1 MRYLLFFFLI
11 FSSWIVGFT
20 NPRYQ
25 WISDNQF
32 LTIIDGNLVQH
43 NLPSNEEKVVVS
55 AKQIQDATGVVS
67 AEIEDFSLSTD
78 KTQVLVFTN
87 GVKVWRYK
95 TKGEFWLFNLKT
107 GSIKEIGMMFPP
119 KSLQFAKIA
128 PDGNKVAY
136 VYDKNIYVDDVIT
149 NTTKQ
154 ITTDGKNKVV
164 NGTFDWVYEEEFNCR
179 DGFRW
184 SPDSKSIA
192 YWQADATKIPDYT
205 LVNLTDSL
213 YPQLKR
219 VEYPKI
225 GQPISSVRIG
235 IANVGG
241 VDIKTKWMDIPGA
254 ANANYLVRMEWAPK
268 TNEIIV
274 QQLNRKQQETSIFIC
289 NPLNG
294 NAKLTYVDYDSAW
307 VDIQSSWDSDYN
319 DGGWDWINEGAKF
332 LWASEKDGWRHIYKV
347 DYLGKEQLIT
357 NGDFDVMDIVKV
369 DDVHEFLYYL
379 ASPGNATRKYLYR
392 SKLDG
397 SSKPERISP
406 AAQPG
411 THTYSFSPNSTF
423 AYHEF
428 SNANTPPMAEWI
440 TLSDHKGINNTE
452 VVDKAI
458 RESKKSNALEFFTVK
473 TVDGISIDGWMQKP
487 ANFDKTKK
495 YPVLF
500 YVYSEPAAQTVKDE
514 FYTSYNPLY
523 NGDLAADGYI
533 SISLDNRGTP
543 APKGRDWRKAIYR
556 NIGIVNIRDQAMAAM
571 EVSKWSFID
580 TSRIAVWGWSGG
592 GSATLNLMFQY
603 PNIYKT
609 GISIA
614 AVASQL
620 TYDNAYQERYMGQL
634 QETRAD
640 YIKGSPITYAKNL
653 KGNLLYIHGTGDD
666 NVHYQNAELL
676 LNELIKYNKQF
687 QFMAY
692 PNRSHSIDEG
702 EGTRQHLSS
711 LYTKFLKAN
720 CAPGGRN

>member
-1 MRYLLFFFLI
+1 MRYLLFL
-11 FSSWIVGFT
+11 FSLVFSVST
-20 NPRYQ
+20 SLANPTYQ

-32 LTIIDGNLVQH
+32 LSIVNGEIIQH
-43 NLPSNEEKVVVS
+43 TLPSGENVVVVS
-55 AKQIQDATGVVS
+55 SKQLQTATGMLTAQV
-67 AEIEDFSLSTD
+67 EDFSLSTD
-78 KTQVLVFTN
+78 KTQILVFTN

-95 TKGEFWLFNLKT
+95 TKGEYWLVNIKT
-107 GSIKEIGMMFPP
+107 GSIKEVGMMFPP
-119 KSLQFAKIA
+119 QSLQFAKLSPSGTKI
-128 PDGNKVAY
+128 AY
-136 VYDKNIYVDDVIT
+136 VYNKNIYVDDLAS

-154 ITTDGKNKVV
+154 LTSDGKHKVV

-184 SPDSKSIA
+184 SPDSKFIA
-192 YWQADATKIPDYT
+192 YWQADATHIPNYS

-213 YPQLKR
+213 YPQIKA

-225 GQPISSVRIG
+225 GQPISAVRIG
-235 IANVGG
+235 VVGIG
-241 VDIKTKWMDIPGA
+241 VPEVKTKWLSIPGEA
-254 ANANYLVRMEWAPK
+254 DANYLVRMEWTPK

-274 QQLNRKQQETSIFIC
+274 QQLNRKQQETSLFIC
-289 NPLNG
+289 NPTTG

-319 DGGWDWINEGAKF
+319 NGGWDWINEGNQF

-347 DYLGKEQLIT
+347 DRLGKEHLIT
-357 NGDFDVMDIVKV
+357 TGDFDVMDL
-369 DDVHEFLYYL
+369 VHLDETNEFLYYM

-392 SKLDG
+392 SRLDG
-397 SSKPERISP
+397 SGKPERITP
-406 AAQPG
+406 ASQPG
-411 THTYSFSPNSTF
+411 THSYHFSPTATF
-423 AYHEF
+423 AFHEF
-428 SNANTPPMAEWI
+428 SNITTPPIGEWI
-440 TLSDHKGINNTE
+440 TLNDHKGIKNPDAIE
-452 VVDKAI
+452 KAI
-458 RESKKSNALEFFTVK
+458 RESKKTNVPEFFTIK
-473 TVDGISIDGWMQKP
+473 TVDGISMDGWMQKP

-514 FYTSYNPLY
+514 YYINYNPLY

-533 SISLDNRGTP
+533 YISVDNRGTP
-543 APKGRDWRKAIYR
+543 APKGREWRKSIYR
-556 NIGIVNIRDQAMAAM
+556 NIGIVNIRDQAMAAQ
-571 EVSKWSFID
+571 EILKWGFID
-580 TSRIAVWGWSGG
+580 AARVAVWGWSGG

-634 QETRAD
+634 NETKAD

-676 LNELIKYNKQF
+676 INELIKNNKQF
-687 QFMAY
+687 QFMSY

-702 EGTRQHLSS
+702 EGTRQHLST
-711 LYTKFLKAN
+711 LYTKFLKEN
-720 CAPGGRN
+720 CKPGGE

>member
-1 MRYLLFFFLI
+1 MRYLLFLI
-11 FSSWIVGFT
+11 LFSFSFIVGFS
-20 NPRYQ
+20 NPRFQ

-32 LTIIDGNLVQH
+32 LTITNGEIVQH
-43 NLPSNEEKVVVS
+43 TLPSGDKKVVVS
-55 AKQIQDATGVVS
+55 AKLIQDATGFSS
-67 AEIEDFSLSTD
+67 AEIEDFSLSAD

-95 TKGEFWLFNLKT
+95 TKGEYWLVNLKT
-107 GSIKEIGMMFPP
+107 GKIKEIGMMFPP
-119 KSLQFAKIA
+119 KSLQFAKIS
-128 PDGNKVAY
+128 PDGNKIAY
-136 VYDKNIYVDDVIT
+136 VCNKNIYVDDVIA

-154 ITTDGKNKVV
+154 ITTDGKNRVF

-192 YWQADATKIPDYT
+192 FWQVDATKISEYT

-219 VEYPKI
+219 VEYPKV

-241 VDIKTKWMDIPGA
+241 VDSKTKWMDIPGA

-274 QQLNRKQQETSIFIC
+274 QQLNRKQQESSIYVC
-289 NPLNG
+289 NPING
-294 NAKLTYVDYDSAW
+294 NAKLTYIDYDSAW
-307 VDIQSSWDSDYN
+307 IDIQSSWDSDYN
-319 DGGWDWINEGAKF
+319 DGGWDWVGEGSKF
-332 LWASEKDGWRHIYKV
+332 LWASEKDGWRHIYKI
-347 DYLGKEQLIT
+347 DLSGKEQLVTI
-357 NGDFDVMDIVKV
+357 GDFDVMDIVKV
-369 DDVHEFLYYL
+369 DEAHDFLYYL

-392 SKLDG
+392 SRLDG
-397 SSKPERISP
+397 STKPERITPASQPGSHEYTLSP
-406 AAQPG
+406 A
-411 THTYSFSPNSTF
+411 STF

-428 SNANTPPMAEWI
+428 NNSFTPPMAEWI
-440 TLSDHKGINNTE
+440 TLNDHKGITNPDA
-452 VVDKAI
+452 VDKAI
-458 RESKKSNALEFFTVK
+458 RERKKVNAPEFFTVK

-487 ANFDKTKK
+487 TNFDKTKK

-533 SISLDNRGTP
+533 YISLDNRGTP
-543 APKGRDWRKAIYR
+543 SPKGREWRKAIYR

-580 TSRIAVWGWSGG
+580 MSRIAVWGWSGG

-614 AVASQL
+614 AVGNQL

-634 QETRAD
+634 QETKAD

-687 QFMAY
+687 QFMSY

-702 EGTRQHLSS
+702 EGTREHLRN
-711 LYTKFLKAN
+711 LFTKYLQAN
-720 CAPGGRN
+720 CAPGGK

>member
-1 MRYLLFFFLI
+1 MRYLLFFFFI
-11 FSSWIVGFT
+11 FCSWIAGFA
-20 NPRYQ
+20 NPTFQ

-32 LTIIDGNLVQH
+32 LTIIDGDIVQH
-43 NLPSNEEKVVVS
+43 TLPSGEKKVVVS
-55 AKQIQDATGVVS
+55 AKQIQDATGSAS
-67 AEIEDFSLSTD
+67 AEIEDFSLSAD
-78 KTQVLVFTN
+78 KSHVLVFTN

-95 TKGEFWLFNLKT
+95 TKGEFWLINLKT
-107 GSIKEIGMMFPP
+107 SSIKEIGMMFPP
-119 KSLQFAKIA
+119 KSLQFAKIS
-128 PDGNKVAY
+128 PDCNKVAY
-136 VYDKNIYVDDVIT
+136 LNNKNIYVDDIIA

-192 YWQADATKIPDYT
+192 YWQTDATKIPDYT

-235 IANVGG
+235 VANVVGD
-241 VDIKTKWMDIPGA
+241 VKTKWMDIPGA
-254 ANANYLVRMEWAPK
+254 SNANYLVRMEWTPK
-268 TNEIIV
+268 SNEIIV

-289 NPLNG
+289 NPLTG
-294 NAKLTYVDYDSAW
+294 SAKLTYIDYDSAW
-307 VDIQSSWDSDYN
+307 IDIQSSWDSDYN

-347 DYLGKEQLIT
+347 DNSGKEQLIT
-357 NGDFDVMDIVKV
+357 MGDFDVMDIVKV
-369 DDVHEFLYYL
+369 DEIHDYLYFM

-397 SSKPERISP
+397 SLKPERISP
-406 AAQPG
+406 ASQPG
-411 THTYSFSPNSTF
+411 THEYTLSPSSTF

-428 SNANTPPMAEWI
+428 NNSFTPPMAEWI
-440 TLSDHKGINNTE
+440 TLNDHKGINNTDAI
-452 VVDKAI
+452 DKAI
-458 RESKKSNALEFFTVK
+458 RERKKANTPEFFTIK

-487 ANFDKTKK
+487 TNFDKTKK

-533 SISLDNRGTP
+533 YISLDNRGTP
-543 APKGRDWRKAIYR
+543 APKGREWRKAIYR
-556 NIGIVNIRDQAMAAM
+556 NIGIVNIRDQAMAAL
-571 EVSKWSFID
+571 EVTKWGFID

-634 QETRAD
+634 QETKAD
-640 YIKGSPITYAKNL
+640 YVKGSPITYAKNL

-687 QFMAY
+687 QFMSY

-702 EGTRQHLSS
+702 EGTRQHLSA
-711 LYTKFLKAN
+711 LYTKFLQAN
-720 CAPGGRN
+720 CAPGAK